1 MKEKNGGSRQTRG
14 IIDAIISSSSFGFS
28 PFFSVSLLALGLGTM
43 DVLSYRWGVAAL
55 ALCIIAAAGK
65 KSLKVTG
72 REFGKIFLLS
82 IFRALTSFTL
92 LIGYA
97 NIASGVA
104 STIHFTYPVI
114 VAFCMMFIFGEKKS
128 PVIIVAIILSV
139 VGAYC
144 LAEGDTAEV
153 AGGDKTKGIIASAA
167 SVLCYA
173 GYVILLRKT
182 GADRIESTKLT
193 IYVLGLSAVYFIIAG
208 CIAGGIKIV
217 TEPAGWLYILGISLV
232 CTMVSNFF
240 LVNAVKNAGPTLA
253 SVFGALEPLT
263 AVLTGVLF
271 LNERLSAVNVAGILL
286 ILGTVTIVVVHQK
299 AQKNAYSRP

>member
-1 MKEKNGGSRQTRG
+1 MNGLKGKTRG
-14 IIDAIISSSSFGFS
+14 IVDAVISSSSFGFS

-43 DVLSYRWGVAAL
+43 DILSYRWGIAAL
-55 ALCIIAAAGK
+55 ALCIIAAAGR

-72 REFGKIFLLS
+72 KEFGKIFLLS

-104 STIHFTYPVI
+104 STIHFTYPVV

-139 VGAYC
+139 IGAYC
-144 LAEGDTAEV
+144 LAAGDTAEV
-153 AGGDKTKGIIASAA
+153 PDGDKTKGILASAA

-182 GADRIESTKLT
+182 GADSIESTKLT
-193 IYVLGLSAVYFIIAG
+193 IYVLGLSAAYFIAAG
-208 CIAGGIKIV
+208 SMTGGIRIV
-217 TEPAGWLYILGISLV
+217 TEPEGWLYILGISIV
-232 CTMVSNFF
+232 CTMVSNYF
-240 LVNAVKNAGPTLA
+240 LVNAVRNAGPTLA

-271 LNERLSAVNVAGILL
+271 LNERLSPINIAGIAL
-286 ILGTVTIVVVHQK
+286 ILCTVTIVVVYQK
-299 AQKNAYSRP
+299 RQGNA

>member
-1 MKEKNGGSRQTRG
+1 MSRLESKTRG
-14 IIDAIISSSSFGFS
+14 IIDAIISSSTFGFS
-28 PFFSVSLLALGLGTM
+28 PFFSVSLLALGLGTL
-43 DVLSYRWGVAAL
+43 DILSYRWGVAAL
-55 ALCIIAAAGK
+55 ALCIIAAASR
-65 KSLKVTG
+65 KSLRITG

-104 STIHFTYPVI
+104 STIHFSYPVV

-128 PVIIVAIILSV
+128 PVIIIAIILSV
-139 VGAYC
+139 IGAFC
-144 LAEGDTAEV
+144 LASGDTAEV
-153 AGGDKTKGIIASAA
+153 QGGDKMKGILASAA

-182 GADRIESTKLT
+182 GADSIESTKLT
-193 IYVLGLSAVYFIIAG
+193 IYVLGLSATYFIIG
-208 CIAGGIKIV
+208 GSMTGGIRIV
-217 TEPAGWLYILGISLV
+217 TEAEGWLYILGISIV

-240 LVNAVKNAGPTLA
+240 LVNAVRNAGPTLA
-253 SVFGALEPLT
+253 SVFGVLEPFT

-271 LNERLSAVNVAGILL
+271 LNERLSPLNIAGIAL
-286 ILGTVTIVVVHQK
+286 ILCTVTIVVIYQK
-299 AQKNAYSRP
+299 RQAHS

>member
-1 MKEKNGGSRQTRG
+1 MS
-14 IIDAIISSSSFGFS
+14 
-28 PFFSVSLLALGLGTM
+28 
-43 DVLSYRWGVAAL
+43 
-55 ALCIIAAAGK
+55 GK
-65 KSLKVTG
+65 
-72 REFGKIFLLS
+72 EFGKIFLLS

-104 STIHFTYPVI
+104 STIHFTYPVV

-139 VGAYC
+139 IGAYC
-144 LAEGDTAEV
+144 LAAGDTAEV
-153 AGGDKTKGIIASAA
+153 PDGDKTKGILASAA

-182 GADRIESTKLT
+182 GADSIESTKLT
-193 IYVLGLSAVYFIIAG
+193 IYVLGLSAAYFIAAG
-208 CIAGGIKIV
+208 SMTGGIRIV
-217 TEPAGWLYILGISLV
+217 TEPEGWLYILGISIV
-232 CTMVSNFF
+232 CTMVSNYF
-240 LVNAVKNAGPTLA
+240 LVNAVRNAGPTLA

-271 LNERLSAVNVAGILL
+271 LNERLSPINIAGIAL
-286 ILGTVTIVVVHQK
+286 ILCTVTIVVVYQK
-299 AQKNAYSRP
+299 RQGNA

>member
-1 MKEKNGGSRQTRG
+1 MNRLKGKTRG
-14 IIDAIISSSSFGFS
+14 IVDAVISSSSFGFS

-43 DVLSYRWGVAAL
+43 DILSYRWGIVAL
-55 ALCIIAAAGK
+55 ALCIIAAADR

-72 REFGKIFLLS
+72 KEFGKIFLLS

-104 STIHFTYPVI
+104 STIHFTYPVV

-139 VGAYC
+139 IGAYC
-144 LAEGDTAEV
+144 LAAGDTAEV
-153 AGGDKTKGIIASAA
+153 PDGDKTKGILASAA

-182 GADRIESTKLT
+182 GADSIESTKLT
-193 IYVLGLSAVYFIIAG
+193 IYVLGLSAAYFIAAG
-208 CIAGGIKIV
+208 SMTGGIRIV
-217 TEPAGWLYILGISLV
+217 TEPEGWLYILGISIV
-232 CTMVSNFF
+232 CTMVSNYF
-240 LVNAVKNAGPTLA
+240 LVNAVRNAGPTLA

-271 LNERLSAVNVAGILL
+271 LNERLSPINIAGIAL
-286 ILGTVTIVVVHQK
+286 ILCTVTIVVVYQK
-299 AQKNAYSRP
+299 RQGNA

>member
-1 MKEKNGGSRQTRG
+1 MNRLKGKTRG
-14 IIDAIISSSSFGFS
+14 IVDAVISSSSFGFS

-43 DVLSYRWGVAAL
+43 DILSYRWGIAAL
-55 ALCIIAAAGK
+55 ALCIIAAAGR
-65 KSLKVTG
+65 KSLKVSG
-72 REFGKIFLLS
+72 KEFGKIFLLS

-97 NIASGVA
+97 SIASGVA
-104 STIHFTYPVI
+104 STIHFTYPVV

-139 VGAYC
+139 IGAYC
-144 LAEGDTAEV
+144 LAAGDTAEV
-153 AGGDKTKGIIASAA
+153 PDGDKTKGILASAA

-182 GADRIESTKLT
+182 GADSIESTKLT
-193 IYVLGLSAVYFIIAG
+193 IYVLGLSAAYFIAAG
-208 CIAGGIKIV
+208 SMTGGIRIV
-217 TEPAGWLYILGISLV
+217 TEPEGWLYILGISIV
-232 CTMVSNFF
+232 CTMVSNYF
-240 LVNAVKNAGPTLA
+240 LVNAVRNAGPTLA

-271 LNERLSAVNVAGILL
+271 LNERLSPINIAGIAL
-286 ILGTVTIVVVHQK
+286 ILCTVTIVVVYQK
-299 AQKNAYSRP
+299 RQGNA

>member
-1 MKEKNGGSRQTRG
+1 MNRLKGKTRG
-14 IIDAIISSSSFGFS
+14 IVDAVISSSSFGFS

-43 DVLSYRWGVAAL
+43 DILSYRWGIAAL
-55 ALCIIAAAGK
+55 ALCIIAAAGR
-65 KSLKVTG
+65 KSLKVSG
-72 REFGKIFLLS
+72 KEFGKIFLLS

-104 STIHFTYPVI
+104 STIHFTYPVV

-139 VGAYC
+139 IGAYC
-144 LAEGDTAEV
+144 LAAGDTAEV
-153 AGGDKTKGIIASAA
+153 PDGDKTKGILASAA

-182 GADRIESTKLT
+182 GADSIESTKLT
-193 IYVLGLSAVYFIIAG
+193 IYVLGLSAAYFIAAG
-208 CIAGGIKIV
+208 SMTGGIRIV
-217 TEPAGWLYILGISLV
+217 TEPEGWLYILGISIV
-232 CTMVSNFF
+232 CTMVSNYF
-240 LVNAVKNAGPTLA
+240 LVNAVRNAGPTLA

-271 LNERLSAVNVAGILL
+271 LNERLSPTNIAGIAL
-286 ILGTVTIVVVHQK
+286 ILCTVTIVVVYQK
-299 AQKNAYSRP
+299 RQGNA

>member
-1 MKEKNGGSRQTRG
+1 MNRLKGKTRG
-14 IIDAIISSSSFGFS
+14 IVDAVISSSSFGFS

-43 DVLSYRWGVAAL
+43 DILSYRWGIAAL
-55 ALCIIAAAGK
+55 ALCIIAAAGR
-65 KSLKVTG
+65 KSLKVSG
-72 REFGKIFLLS
+72 KEFGKIFLLS

-104 STIHFTYPVI
+104 STIHFTYPVV

-139 VGAYC
+139 IGAYC
-144 LAEGDTAEV
+144 LAAGDTAEV
-153 AGGDKTKGIIASAA
+153 PDGDKTKGILASAA

-182 GADRIESTKLT
+182 GADSIESTKLT
-193 IYVLGLSAVYFIIAG
+193 IYVLGLSAAYFIAAG
-208 CIAGGIKIV
+208 SMTGGIRIV
-217 TEPAGWLYILGISLV
+217 TEPEGWLYILGISIV
-232 CTMVSNFF
+232 CTMVSNYF
-240 LVNAVKNAGPTLA
+240 LVNAVRNAGPTLA

-271 LNERLSAVNVAGILL
+271 LNERLSPINIAGIAL
-286 ILGTVTIVVVHQK
+286 ILCTVTIVVVYQK
-299 AQKNAYSRP
+299 RQGKA

>member
-1 MKEKNGGSRQTRG
+1 MSRLESKTRG
-14 IIDAIISSSSFGFS
+14 IIDAIISSSTFGFS
-28 PFFSVSLLALGLGTM
+28 PFFSVSLLALGLGTL
-43 DVLSYRWGVAAL
+43 DILSYRWGVAAL
-55 ALCIIAAAGK
+55 ALCIIAAAGR
-65 KSLKVTG
+65 KSLRITG

-104 STIHFTYPVI
+104 STIHFSYPVV

-128 PVIIVAIILSV
+128 PVIIIAIILSV
-139 VGAYC
+139 IGAFC
-144 LAEGDTAEV
+144 LASGDTAEV
-153 AGGDKTKGIIASAA
+153 QGGDKMKGILASAA

-182 GADRIESTKLT
+182 GADSIESTKLT
-193 IYVLGLSAVYFIIAG
+193 IYVLGLSATYFIIG
-208 CIAGGIKIV
+208 GSMTGGIRIV
-217 TEPAGWLYILGISLV
+217 TEAEGWLYILGISIV

-240 LVNAVKNAGPTLA
+240 LVNAVRNAGPTLA
-253 SVFGALEPLT
+253 SVFGALEPFT

-271 LNERLSAVNVAGILL
+271 LNERLSPLNIAGIAL
-286 ILGTVTIVVVHQK
+286 ILCTVTIVVIYQK
-299 AQKNAYSRP
+299 RQAHS

>member
-1 MKEKNGGSRQTRG
+1 MNRLKGKTRG
-14 IIDAIISSSSFGFS
+14 IVDAVISSSSFGFS

-43 DVLSYRWGVAAL
+43 DILSYRWGIAAL
-55 ALCIIAAAGK
+55 ALCIIAAAGR

-72 REFGKIFLLS
+72 KEFGKIFLLS

-104 STIHFTYPVI
+104 STIHFTYPVV

-139 VGAYC
+139 IGAYC
-144 LAEGDTAEV
+144 LAAGDTAEV
-153 AGGDKTKGIIASAA
+153 PDGDKTKGILASAT

-182 GADRIESTKLT
+182 GADSIESTKLT
-193 IYVLGLSAVYFIIAG
+193 IYVLGLSAAYFIAAG
-208 CIAGGIKIV
+208 SMTGGIRIV
-217 TEPAGWLYILGISLV
+217 TEPEGWLYILGISIV
-232 CTMVSNFF
+232 CTMVSNYF
-240 LVNAVKNAGPTLA
+240 LVNAVRNAGPTLA

-271 LNERLSAVNVAGILL
+271 LNERLSPINIAGIAL
-286 ILGTVTIVVVHQK
+286 ILCTVTIVVVYQK
-299 AQKNAYSRP
+299 RQGNA

>member
-1 MKEKNGGSRQTRG
+1 MNRLKGKTRG
-14 IIDAIISSSSFGFS
+14 IVDAVISSSSFGFS
-28 PFFSVSLLALGLGTM
+28 PFFSVSLLALGLETM
-43 DVLSYRWGVAAL
+43 DILSYRWGIAAL
-55 ALCIIAAAGK
+55 ALCIIAAAGR
-65 KSLKVTG
+65 KSLKVSG
-72 REFGKIFLLS
+72 KEFGKIFLLS

-104 STIHFTYPVI
+104 STIHFTYPVV

-139 VGAYC
+139 IGAYC
-144 LAEGDTAEV
+144 LAAGDTAEV
-153 AGGDKTKGIIASAA
+153 PDGDKTKGILASAA

-182 GADRIESTKLT
+182 GADSIESTKLT
-193 IYVLGLSAVYFIIAG
+193 IYVLGLSAAYFIAAG
-208 CIAGGIKIV
+208 SMTGGIRIV
-217 TEPAGWLYILGISLV
+217 TEPEGWLYILGISIV
-232 CTMVSNFF
+232 CTMVSNYF
-240 LVNAVKNAGPTLA
+240 LVNAVRNAGPTLA

-271 LNERLSAVNVAGILL
+271 LNERLSPINIAGIAL
-286 ILGTVTIVVVHQK
+286 ILCTVTIVVVYQK
-299 AQKNAYSRP
+299 RQGNA

>member
-1 MKEKNGGSRQTRG
+1 MLYYKITRIRGNEQTERQDKRDSG
-14 IIDAIISSSSFGFS
+14 CGHILFFIRVL
-28 PFFSVSLLALGLGTM
+28 PFFQ
-43 DVLSYRWGVAAL
+43 RWGIAAL
-55 ALCIIAAAGK
+55 ALCIIAAAGR
-65 KSLKVTG
+65 KSLKVSG
-72 REFGKIFLLS
+72 KEFGKIFLLS

-104 STIHFTYPVI
+104 STIHFTYPVV

-139 VGAYC
+139 IGAYC
-144 LAEGDTAEV
+144 LAAGDTAEV
-153 AGGDKTKGIIASAA
+153 PDGDKTKGILASAA

-182 GADRIESTKLT
+182 GADSIESTKLT
-193 IYVLGLSAVYFIIAG
+193 IYVLGLSAAYFIAAG
-208 CIAGGIKIV
+208 SMTGGIRIV
-217 TEPAGWLYILGISLV
+217 TEPEGWLYILGISIV
-232 CTMVSNFF
+232 CTMVSNYF
-240 LVNAVKNAGPTLA
+240 LVNAVRNAGPTLA

-271 LNERLSAVNVAGILL
+271 LNERLSPINIAGIAL
-286 ILGTVTIVVVHQK
+286 ILCTVTIVVVYQK
-299 AQKNAYSRP
+299 RQGNA

>member
-1 MKEKNGGSRQTRG
+1 MNRLKGKTRG
-14 IIDAIISSSSFGFS
+14 IVDAVISSSSFGFS
-28 PFFSVSLLALGLGTM
+28 PFFSVSLLALGFGTM
-43 DVLSYRWGVAAL
+43 DILSYRWGIAAL
-55 ALCIIAAAGK
+55 ALCIIAAAGR
-65 KSLKVTG
+65 KSLRVTG
-72 REFGKIFLLS
+72 KEFGKIFLLS

-104 STIHFTYPVI
+104 STIHFSYPVV

-139 VGAYC
+139 IGAYC
-144 LAEGDTAEV
+144 LAAGDTAEV
-153 AGGDKTKGIIASAA
+153 PDGDKTKGILASAA

-182 GADRIESTKLT
+182 GADSIESTKLT
-193 IYVLGLSAVYFIIAG
+193 IYVLGLSAAYFIAAG
-208 CIAGGIKIV
+208 SMTGGIRIV
-217 TEPAGWLYILGISLV
+217 TEPEGWLYILGISII
-232 CTMVSNFF
+232 CTMVSNYF
-240 LVNAVKNAGPTLA
+240 LVNAVRNAGPTLA

-271 LNERLSAVNVAGILL
+271 LNERLSHINIAGIAL
-286 ILGTVTIVVVHQK
+286 ILCTVTIVVVYQK
-299 AQKNAYSRP
+299 RQGNA

>member
-1 MKEKNGGSRQTRG
+1 MNRLKGKTRG
-14 IIDAIISSSSFGFS
+14 IVDAVISSSSFGFS

-43 DVLSYRWGVAAL
+43 DILSYRWGIAAL
-55 ALCIIAAAGK
+55 ALCIIATAGR

-72 REFGKIFLLS
+72 KEFGKIFLLS

-104 STIHFTYPVI
+104 STIHFTYPVV

-139 VGAYC
+139 IGAYC
-144 LAEGDTAEV
+144 LAAGDTAEV
-153 AGGDKTKGIIASAA
+153 PDGDKTKGILASAA

-182 GADRIESTKLT
+182 GADSIESTKLT
-193 IYVLGLSAVYFIIAG
+193 IYVLGLSAAYFIAAG
-208 CIAGGIKIV
+208 SMTGGIRIV
-217 TEPAGWLYILGISLV
+217 TEPEGWLYILGISIV
-232 CTMVSNFF
+232 CTMVSNYF
-240 LVNAVKNAGPTLA
+240 LVNAVRNAGPTLA

-271 LNERLSAVNVAGILL
+271 LNERLSPINIAGIAL
-286 ILGTVTIVVVHQK
+286 ILCTVTIVVVYQK
-299 AQKNAYSRP
+299 RQGNA

>member
-1 MKEKNGGSRQTRG
+1 MNRLKGKTRG
-14 IIDAIISSSSFGFS
+14 IVDAVISSSSFGFS

-43 DVLSYRWGVAAL
+43 DILSYRWGIAAL
-55 ALCIIAAAGK
+55 ALCIIAAAGR

-72 REFGKIFLLS
+72 KEFGKIFLLS

-104 STIHFTYPVI
+104 STIHFTYPVV

-139 VGAYC
+139 IGAYC
-144 LAEGDTAEV
+144 LAAGDTAEV
-153 AGGDKTKGIIASAA
+153 QDGDKTKGILASAA

-182 GADRIESTKLT
+182 GADSIESTKLT
-193 IYVLGLSAVYFIIAG
+193 IYVLGLSAAYFIAAG
-208 CIAGGIKIV
+208 SMTGGIRIV
-217 TEPAGWLYILGISLV
+217 TEPEGWLYILGISIV
-232 CTMVSNFF
+232 CTMVSNYF
-240 LVNAVKNAGPTLA
+240 LVNAVRNAGPTLA

-271 LNERLSAVNVAGILL
+271 LNERLSPINIAGIAL
-286 ILGTVTIVVVHQK
+286 ILCTVTIVVVYQK
-299 AQKNAYSRP
+299 RQGNA

>member
-1 MKEKNGGSRQTRG
+1 MNRLKGKTRG
-14 IIDAIISSSSFGFS
+14 IVDAVISSSSFGFS

-43 DVLSYRWGVAAL
+43 DILSYRWGIAAL
-55 ALCIIAAAGK
+55 ALGIIAAAGR

-72 REFGKIFLLS
+72 KEFGKIFLLS

-104 STIHFTYPVI
+104 STIHFTYPVV

-139 VGAYC
+139 IGAYC
-144 LAEGDTAEV
+144 LAAGDTAEV
-153 AGGDKTKGIIASAA
+153 PDGDKTKGILASAA

-182 GADRIESTKLT
+182 GADSIESTKLT
-193 IYVLGLSAVYFIIAG
+193 IYVLGLSAAYFIAAG
-208 CIAGGIKIV
+208 SMTGGIRIV
-217 TEPAGWLYILGISLV
+217 TEPEGWLYILGISIV
-232 CTMVSNFF
+232 CTMVSNYF
-240 LVNAVKNAGPTLA
+240 LVNAVRNAGPTLA

-271 LNERLSAVNVAGILL
+271 LNERLSPINIAGIAL
-286 ILGTVTIVVVHQK
+286 ILCTVTIVVVYQK
-299 AQKNAYSRP
+299 RQGNA

>member
-1 MKEKNGGSRQTRG
+1 MNRLKGKTRV
-14 IIDAIISSSSFGFS
+14 IVDAVISSSSFGFS

-43 DVLSYRWGVAAL
+43 DILSYRWGIAAL
-55 ALCIIAAAGK
+55 ALCIIAAAGR

-72 REFGKIFLLS
+72 KEFGKIFLLS

-104 STIHFTYPVI
+104 STIHFTYPVV

-139 VGAYC
+139 IGAYC
-144 LAEGDTAEV
+144 LAAGDTAEV
-153 AGGDKTKGIIASAA
+153 PDGDKTKGILASAA

-182 GADRIESTKLT
+182 GADSIESTKLT
-193 IYVLGLSAVYFIIAG
+193 IYVLGLSAAYFIAAG
-208 CIAGGIKIV
+208 SMTGGIRIV
-217 TEPAGWLYILGISLV
+217 TEPEGWLYILGISIV
-232 CTMVSNFF
+232 CTMVSNYF
-240 LVNAVKNAGPTLA
+240 LVNAVRNAGPTLA

-271 LNERLSAVNVAGILL
+271 LNERLSPINIAGIAL
-286 ILGTVTIVVVHQK
+286 ILCTVTIVVVYQK
-299 AQKNAYSRP
+299 RQGNA

>member
-1 MKEKNGGSRQTRG
+1 MNRLKGKTRG
-14 IIDAIISSSSFGFS
+14 IVDAVISSSSFGFS

-43 DVLSYRWGVAAL
+43 DILSYRWGIAAL
-55 ALCIIAAAGK
+55 ALCIIAAAGR

-72 REFGKIFLLS
+72 KEFGKIFLLS

-104 STIHFTYPVI
+104 STIHFTYPVV

-139 VGAYC
+139 IGAYC
-144 LAEGDTAEV
+144 LAAGDTAEV
-153 AGGDKTKGIIASAA
+153 PDGDKTKGILASAA

-182 GADRIESTKLT
+182 GADSIESTKLT
-193 IYVLGLSAVYFIIAG
+193 IYVLGLSAAYFIAAG
-208 CIAGGIKIV
+208 SMTGGIRIV
-217 TEPAGWLYILGISLV
+217 TEPESWLYILGISIV
-232 CTMVSNFF
+232 CTMVSNYF
-240 LVNAVKNAGPTLA
+240 LVNAVRNAGPTLA

-271 LNERLSAVNVAGILL
+271 LNERLSPINIAGIAL
-286 ILGTVTIVVVHQK
+286 ILCTVTIVVVYQK
-299 AQKNAYSRP
+299 RQGNA

>member
-1 MKEKNGGSRQTRG
+1 MNRLKGKTRG
-14 IIDAIISSSSFGFS
+14 IVDAVISSSSFGFS

-43 DVLSYRWGVAAL
+43 DILSYRWGIAAL
-55 ALCIIAAAGK
+55 ALCFIEAASRKSRKGSGK
-65 KSLKVTG
+65 GVGVRFLVSL
-72 REFGKIFLLS
+72 S
-82 IFRALTSFTL
+82 RALTSFTL

-104 STIHFTYPVI
+104 STIHFTYPVV

-139 VGAYC
+139 IGAYC
-144 LAEGDTAEV
+144 LAAGDTAEV
-153 AGGDKTKGIIASAA
+153 PDGDKTKGILASAA

-182 GADRIESTKLT
+182 GADSIESTKLT
-193 IYVLGLSAVYFIIAG
+193 IYVLGLSAAYFIAAG
-208 CIAGGIKIV
+208 SMTGGIRIV
-217 TEPAGWLYILGISLV
+217 TEPEGWLYILGISIV
-232 CTMVSNFF
+232 CTMVSNYF
-240 LVNAVKNAGPTLA
+240 LVNAVRNAGPTLA

-271 LNERLSAVNVAGILL
+271 LNERLSPINIAGIAL
-286 ILGTVTIVVVHQK
+286 ILCTVTIVVVYQK
-299 AQKNAYSRP
+299 RQGNA

>member
-1 MKEKNGGSRQTRG
+1 MNRLKGKTRG
-14 IIDAIISSSSFGFS
+14 IVDAVISSSSFGFS

-43 DVLSYRWGVAAL
+43 DILSYRWGIAAL
-55 ALCIIAAAGK
+55 ALCIIAAAGR
-65 KSLKVTG
+65 KSLRVTG
-72 REFGKIFLLS
+72 KEFEKIFLLS

-104 STIHFTYPVI
+104 STIHFTYPVV

-139 VGAYC
+139 IGAYC
-144 LAEGDTAEV
+144 LAAGDTAEV
-153 AGGDKTKGIIASAA
+153 PDGDKTKGILASAA

-182 GADRIESTKLT
+182 GADSIESTKLT
-193 IYVLGLSAVYFIIAG
+193 IYVLGLSAAYFIAAG
-208 CIAGGIKIV
+208 SMTGGIRIV
-217 TEPAGWLYILGISLV
+217 TEPEGWLYILGISIV
-232 CTMVSNFF
+232 CTMVSNYF
-240 LVNAVKNAGPTLA
+240 LVNAVRNAGPTLA

-271 LNERLSAVNVAGILL
+271 LNERLSPINIAGIAL
-286 ILGTVTIVVVHQK
+286 ILCTVTIVVVYQK
-299 AQKNAYSRP
+299 RQGNA

>member
-1 MKEKNGGSRQTRG
+1 MNRLKGKTRG
-14 IIDAIISSSSFGFS
+14 IVDAVISSSSFGFS

-43 DVLSYRWGVAAL
+43 DILSYRWGIAAL
-55 ALCIIAAAGK
+55 ALCIIAAAGR
-65 KSLKVTG
+65 KSLKVSG
-72 REFGKIFLLS
+72 KEFGKIFLLS

-104 STIHFTYPVI
+104 STIHFTYPVV

-139 VGAYC
+139 IGAYC
-144 LAEGDTAEV
+144 LAAGDTAEV
-153 AGGDKTKGIIASAA
+153 PDGDKTKGILASAA

-182 GADRIESTKLT
+182 GADSIESTKLT
-193 IYVLGLSAVYFIIAG
+193 IYVLGLSAAYFIAAG
-208 CIAGGIKIV
+208 SMTGGIRTV
-217 TEPAGWLYILGISLV
+217 TDPEGWLYILGISIV
-232 CTMVSNFF
+232 CTMVSNYF
-240 LVNAVKNAGPTLA
+240 LVNAVRNAGPTLA

-271 LNERLSAVNVAGILL
+271 LNERLSPINIAGIAL
-286 ILGTVTIVVVHQK
+286 ILCTVTIVVVYQK
-299 AQKNAYSRP
+299 RQGNA

>member
-1 MKEKNGGSRQTRG
+1 MNRLKGKTRG
-14 IIDAIISSSSFGFS
+14 IMDAVISSSSFGFS
-28 PFFSVSLLALGLGTM
+28 PFFSVSLLALGFGTM
-43 DVLSYRWGVAAL
+43 DILSYRWGIAAL
-55 ALCIIAAAGK
+55 ALCIIAAAGR
-65 KSLKVTG
+65 KSLRVTG
-72 REFGKIFLLS
+72 KEFGKIFLLS

-104 STIHFTYPVI
+104 STIHFSYPVV

-139 VGAYC
+139 IGAYC
-144 LAEGDTAEV
+144 LAAGDTAEV
-153 AGGDKTKGIIASAA
+153 PDGDKTKGILASAA

-182 GADRIESTKLT
+182 GADSIESTKLT
-193 IYVLGLSAVYFIIAG
+193 IYVLGLSAAYFIAAG
-208 CIAGGIKIV
+208 SMTGGIRIV
-217 TEPAGWLYILGISLV
+217 TEPEGWLYILGISIV
-232 CTMVSNFF
+232 CTMVSNYF
-240 LVNAVKNAGPTLA
+240 LVNAVRNAGPTLA

-271 LNERLSAVNVAGILL
+271 LNERLSPINIAGIAL
-286 ILGTVTIVVVHQK
+286 ILCTVTIVVVYQK
-299 AQKNAYSRP
+299 RQGNA

>member
-1 MKEKNGGSRQTRG
+1 MNRLKGKTRG
-14 IIDAIISSSSFGFS
+14 IVDAVISSSSFGFS

-43 DVLSYRWGVAAL
+43 DILSYRWGIAAL
-55 ALCIIAAAGK
+55 ALCIIAAAGR
-65 KSLKVTG
+65 KSLKVSG
-72 REFGKIFLLS
+72 KEFGKIFLLS

-104 STIHFTYPVI
+104 STIHFTYPVV

-128 PVIIVAIILSV
+128 PVIIASIILSV
-139 VGAYC
+139 IGAYC
-144 LAEGDTAEV
+144 LAAGDTAEV
-153 AGGDKTKGIIASAA
+153 PDGDKTKGILASAA

-182 GADRIESTKLT
+182 GADSIESTKLT
-193 IYVLGLSAVYFIIAG
+193 IYVLGLSAAYFIAAG
-208 CIAGGIKIV
+208 SMTGGIRIV
-217 TEPAGWLYILGISLV
+217 TEPEGWLYILGISIV
-232 CTMVSNFF
+232 CTMVSNYF
-240 LVNAVKNAGPTLA
+240 LVNAVRNAGPTLA

-271 LNERLSAVNVAGILL
+271 LNERLSPINIAGIAL
-286 ILGTVTIVVVHQK
+286 ILCTVTIVVVYQK
-299 AQKNAYSRP
+299 RQGNA